1 MVFYGDL
8 LLVTPAFS
16 GLARGR
22 LPIEISTRGAKFAE
36 VADRSAERN
45 EKSIKELKLT
55 VDLMRDRLTKA
66 RLEIDRLKREVTVG
80 DRG

>member
-36 VADRSAERN
+36 DADRSAERN

-66 RLEIDRLKREVTVG
+66 RLEIDRLKR
-80 DRG
+80 R